1 MRNEVDSDSESE
13 KENDASTMR
22 RKPGSTLDVPVV
34 SYLEIPLSVQTVIS
48 RIEKAQLIRAK
59 EEINMQLTDIL
70 NNVQRIIT
78 RYTPDD
84 LTSLTERRKSLI
96 EYKRKR
102 RTEVLEKVSSY
113 SKGIEVREKTLT
125 HILAWLEEWTQIPMV
140 ILGRN
145 AISLFCVVF
154 ILPESRSTL
163 WKSWKDR
170 VVKRPA
176 TAHALKPDQMISD
189 QFATN
194 TKVLEIQDMLQELIG
209 TTMFNKL
216 ENSAIKY
223 ISSTI
228 VNLSKALCILSDNLK
243 AAIDFP
249 VGSIYENE
257 TREAEKECSQKIIYS
272 LSEQNEML
280 QQRLKDIEEKFEQ
293 LIKSKA
299 IIGQQL
305 YTSLS
310 TSSTLKV
317 LSEQSSMTKADDI
330 EDTVDSILSKEFEN
344 ILDES
349 QRKGTK
355 GTGKKWEAAL
365 SHTAQAEATPEL
377 SEQPDGDT
385 TGDDISLKKGDDHQK
400 DETDYHE
407 SQRRRYSHEASEI
420 NLIDGKG
427 EQKVSE
433 DKLRQRFELEALEKK
448 KKERKPFSQG
458 KSKPSVE
465 TKSKHF
471 SSTETNS
478 QGDRSG
484 TRSTGEQFRKVRPEQ
499 ELEKGPISSEIKSYS
514 SSESVG
520 KEIKSK
526 MSRSTEAIQFKSDF
540 TSEPQKVEKKG
551 KKHQILP
558 GRTTSKEGIIEE
570 KELLSFIKQTQ
581 AQLLVKS
588 RSKVKMAKEDL
599 GSPDG
604 KSEQDNLELFQ
615 KAILAF
621 LKEKIDNIGKSFRTE
636 SMLKEEKLLK
646 KEEVEKL
653 GIIKAKTEEYFQKVA
668 ETVTKILRKYKNIKT
683 KGEVE
688 EKSLKQKKIV
698 SFMPDFQ
705 KSKPEISLILENE
718 SSDPIINNLIQMILT
733 ELERDVPTILE
744 GEDYKE
750 KEKKKQKE
758 YLPEDQEKIS
768 SMREL
773 QKPKQEEE
781 VGKERKKQ
789 RTQKRIE
796 QDGKENQRKGDKE
809 VQQQSKQQQSEAWKK
824 TMKERM
830 VPLEKKSEEMMGQI
844 QDLVITGQKDKKQ
857 GRGTEDFKRQRQF
870 KEKDKTEK
878 KKSVEPTEMAIQ
890 RPVTYSRRRRTLKH
904 ESQLY
909 EEQKIQKNLETVESL
924 PAGQSPI
931 PVTPPT
937 STRSSLTSTL
947 PASEESL
954 TEYITLSPEQAQA
967 LGITLTPEQAQAQ
980 GITLTSEQAQALG
993 ITLTQE
999 QAQIQG
1005 IILTPKRAQAQ
1016 GTTLTSQQAHTQGI
1030 TLTPDQAQ
1038 ALGITLSPQQAQDKG
1053 ITLTPQ
1059 QAQAKGI
1066 TLTPQQ
1072 AQELGITLSP
1082 QQAQALRTT
1091 LTPQQAQARGITLT
1105 TEQEQA
1111 LGITIIP
1118 EHAQDKGITLTPQQ
1132 AQALGITIAPEQAQA
1147 QRITL
1152 TPEQAQILGI
1162 TLTPELT
1169 QAKGITL
1176 TPEWA
1181 QALGITLT
1189 TEQAQV
1195 KRITFTPEQARTL
1208 GITLVP
1214 EQTQAKGITLDPE
1227 QVQAKGI
1234 TLTSEQAQVL
1244 GITLTPHQAQ
1254 ALGITLIP
1262 EQAQAKGI
1270 TLTPEQAQGQAQ
1282 GIPLTPQQAQE
1293 MGITHTLE
1301 QAQPLGITTAPEKGQ
1316 DEGIT
1321 LTPQQAQEL
1330 GITLTPEQSQAR
1342 GITLTPEQA
1351 QVLGIT
1357 ITPEY
1362 AQAKGITLTPQQVQ
1376 AQGTTLTPQQAQ
1388 TLGITLSPELI
1399 QAKEITLTPEQ
1410 AQVLGITLTTEQA
1423 QAKGITLTPEQAQA
1437 KEITL
1442 TPEQAQTLGITLSP
1456 EHAQAKGL
1464 TLTPEQAQALGFTLT
1479 PEQAQAKGITL
1490 TPEQAQAKEMT
1501 LTPEQAQKL
1510 GITLAPEEVQA
1521 LGITITPEQAQALG
1535 ITLTPQQAQ
1544 ALGITITPE
1553 QAQAKGITLTP
1564 EHAKVLGFTLTPE
1577 QVQAKGI
1584 TLTSEQAQELGITIT
1599 PEQAQAKGIT
1609 LTPEHAK
1616 VLGFTLTP
1624 EQVQAKGIT
1633 LTPQQPQALGIT
1645 IAPEQAQAQGITL
1658 TPQQVQTLGITLTP
1672 EQAQAL
1678 GITLTPEQA
1687 QALGITL
1694 TPEQAQSKRI
1704 TLTPEQ
1710 AQALGITLTP
1720 QQAQAQRITLTPEQ
1734 AQAQGITLTPQQA
1747 QAQGITLTPQQAQAQ
1762 GITLTPQQAQ
1772 AQGITLTP
1780 QQAQTLGIT
1789 LTPQEAQVQGITLTP
1804 QQAQAQGIT
1813 LTPQQ
1818 AQAKGITLTPQ
1829 QGITLSPQQAQD
1841 LGFTLTPEEAQAQGV
1856 TLTPQQAQ
1864 DLGFTPTP
1872 QQPLAQRIT
1881 LTPQQAPDLGIRL
1894 TPQKTQ
1900 DLGITLTPQQAQA
1913 QRVPLTPQQAQ
1924 DLGISFNLQQ
1934 AHAQAVTLSPQSAQV
1949 FGATLTPE
1957 QVQALLPP
1965 LPSGQAVGISHTP
1978 KIAQA
1983 LEVPLTEE
1991 QARKLRVSITPEK
2004 FQGASNI
2011 ISLEQFHALRVT
2023 PSFQQ
2028 AQALGTPLTLEKLS
2042 TLAPSTLRPF
2052 HELKTSFPTK
2062 QSIPSRLSPSP
2073 GSPRKGQGMH
2083 IPSGPGKLLAP
2094 QIFPTSRQIL
2104 VGKGQFIPAQS
2115 VAPEI
2120 SPNLGQLPISW
2131 VPPIPGQPLEQE
2143 ALSSRQFFISRGLL
2157 TPQPPLILQTPV
2169 TPRQPLISRFPST
2182 FGQIPKLWDPLSP
2195 GKPLVPEASS
2205 IPRELQESG
2214 PSFLEQPQ
2222 ALRPSATPEPSPY
2235 LQTSSLF
2242 GQQLAPWIIPRQVSP
2257 LSVPS
2262 TPRHPSTFWPP
2273 IAPEKPQ
2280 GVLSSSVAQKRSAI
2294 ISSLKSKPAL
2304 VHPSAPDSKVSQ
2316 APFTTKKAQISEVS
2330 DTSEETKMLQDTSA
2344 MGPFETFQSHL
2355 TNYRI
2360 PILQTPHI
2368 DGQALPP
2375 LMKPQMSLPS
2385 LITQLPKISQIL
2397 PAQWDQKSRFPPIDK
2412 PWILP
2417 SVLGIKKPKVTEPP
2431 SSPQELEEKRYFVD
2445 VEAQRK
2451 NLILLNQATKTSGL
2465 PSQQHTT
2472 ARNLIIET
2480 LHMNNIRLGYLFR
2493 KYIAYSLIQHA
2504 RPKAWEMEGYKDGE
2518 ALQEKYKLN
2527 LSLPIHLIIDKNQ
2540 IPTSTEFSQQPFLEL
2555 LFEEEKKSD
2564 AFKKFRQE
2572 DWMKAMWH
2580 ADLSTSSYPITE
2592 KMSIHSLWAQLGGYP
2607 DIPRLL
2613 QLDIQSTFRKS
2624 LASIQSQ

>member
-125 HILAWLEEWTQIPMV
+125 HILAWLEEWK
-140 ILGRN
+140 
-145 AISLFCVVF
+145 
-154 ILPESRSTL
+154 SRSTL

-1091 LTPQQAQARGITLT
+1091 LTPQQAQA
-1105 TEQEQA
+1105 
-1111 LGITIIP
+1111 
-1118 EHAQDKGITLTPQQ
+1118 
-1132 AQALGITIAPEQAQA
+1132 
-1147 QRITL
+1147 
-1152 TPEQAQILGI
+1152 
-1162 TLTPELT
+1162 
-1169 QAKGITL
+1169 
-1176 TPEWA
+1176 
-1181 QALGITLT
+1181 
-1189 TEQAQV
+1189 
-1195 KRITFTPEQARTL
+1195 
-1208 GITLVP
+1208 
-1214 EQTQAKGITLDPE
+1214 
-1227 QVQAKGI
+1227 
-1234 TLTSEQAQVL
+1234 
-1244 GITLTPHQAQ
+1244 
-1254 ALGITLIP
+1254 
-1262 EQAQAKGI
+1262 
-1270 TLTPEQAQGQAQ
+1270 Q

-1553 QAQAKGITLTP
+1553 QA
-1564 EHAKVLGFTLTPE
+1564 
-1577 QVQAKGI
+1577 
-1584 TLTSEQAQELGITIT
+1584 
-1599 PEQAQAKGIT
+1599 
-1609 LTPEHAK
+1609 
-1616 VLGFTLTP
+1616 
-1624 EQVQAKGIT
+1624 QAKGIT

-2504 RPKAWEMEGYKDGE
+2504 RNK
-2518 ALQEKYKLN
+2518 LQEKYKLN

>member
-1 MRNEVDSDSESE
+1 MVRNQNEVDSDSESE

-22 RKPGSTLDVPVV
+22 RKPRSTLDLPVV
-34 SYLEIPLSVQTVIS
+34 SYLEIPFSVQTVIS

-102 RTEVLEKVSSY
+102 RTEVLEKVASY

-125 HILAWLEEWTQIPMV
+125 HILAWLEEWSGILSEITAMDIDEHHHWIAQMQMLPKMLKAIENNVKTLYRIGIIFLEERRKQKTRTQ
-140 ILGRN
+140 
-145 AISLFCVVF
+145 
-154 ILPESRSTL
+154 SRSTL

-194 TKVLEIQDMLQELIG
+194 SKVSEIQDMLQELTG

-257 TREAEKECSQKIIYS
+257 TREAEKERSQKIIYS

-317 LSEQSSMTKADDI
+317 LSEQSSTTKADDI
-330 EDTVDSILSKEFEN
+330 EDIVDSILSKEFEN

-377 SEQPDGDT
+377 SEQPDEDT

-407 SQRRRYSHEASEI
+407 SQKRRYSREASEI

-433 DKLRQRFELEALEKK
+433 DKPRQRFELEALEKK

-588 RSKVKMAKEDL
+588 YSKVKMAKEDL
-599 GSPDG
+599 GSLDG

-636 SMLKEEKLLK
+636 SVLKEEKLLK

-653 GIIKAKTEEYFQKVA
+653 GVIKAKTEEYFQKVA

-683 KGEVE
+683 KGQVE

-705 KSKPEISLILENE
+705 KSKPEISSILENE
-718 SSDPIINNLIQMILT
+718 STDPIINNLIQMILT

-781 VGKERKKQ
+781 EGKERKKQ

-796 QDGKENQRKGDKE
+796 QDGKENQRKRDRQ
-809 VQQQSKQQQSEAWKK
+809 VQQQSKQQQLEAWKK

-844 QDLVITGQKDKKQ
+844 QDLVITGEKDKKQ
-857 GRGTEDFKRQRQF
+857 SRGTEDFKRQRQF

-890 RPVTYSRRRRTLKH
+890 RPVTYSRMRRTLKH

-993 ITLTQE
+993 ITLTREQ
-999 QAQIQG
+999 QAQA
-1005 IILTPKRAQAQ
+1005 T
-1016 GTTLTSQQAHTQGI
+1016 GI
-1030 TLTPDQAQ
+1030 TLTPQQAQAKGITLTPEQAQ
-1038 ALGITLSPQQAQDKG
+1038 ALG

-1072 AQELGITLSP
+1072 AQALGITLIP
-1082 QQAQALRTT
+1082 EQAQD
-1091 LTPQQAQARGITLT
+1091 Q
-1105 TEQEQA
+1105 
-1111 LGITIIP
+1111 
-1118 EHAQDKGITLTPQQ
+1118 GITLTPQQ

-1152 TPEQAQILGI
+1152 TPQQAQIL
-1162 TLTPELT
+1162 
-1169 QAKGITL
+1169 GITL

-1189 TEQAQV
+1189 TEQAQA
-1195 KRITFTPEQARTL
+1195 KGITLTPEQAQTL

-1214 EQTQAKGITLDPE
+1214 EQTQAKGITLTSE
-1227 QVQAKGI
+1227 QAQAKGI

-1270 TLTPEQAQGQAQ
+1270 TLTPKQAQALGITLNPEQAQGQAQ
-1282 GIPLTPQQAQE
+1282 GITPTPQQAQ
-1293 MGITHTLE
+1293 
-1301 QAQPLGITTAPEKGQ
+1301 AQ
-1316 DEGIT
+1316 
-1321 LTPQQAQEL
+1321 
-1330 GITLTPEQSQAR
+1330 

-1357 ITPEY
+1357 IIPEH
-1362 AQAKGITLTPQQVQ
+1362 AQAKGITLTPQQ
-1376 AQGTTLTPQQAQ
+1376 
-1388 TLGITLSPELI
+1388 
-1399 QAKEITLTPEQ
+1399 
-1410 AQVLGITLTTEQA
+1410 
-1423 QAKGITLTPEQAQA
+1423 
-1437 KEITL
+1437 
-1442 TPEQAQTLGITLSP
+1442 
-1456 EHAQAKGL
+1456 
-1464 TLTPEQAQALGFTLT
+1464 AQALRITLT

-1490 TPEQAQAKEMT
+1490 TPEQPQTLGIT
-1501 LTPEQAQKL
+1501 LTPEQAQLL
-1510 GITLAPEEVQA
+1510 GITPS
-1521 LGITITPEQAQALG
+1521 
-1535 ITLTPQQAQ
+1535 
-1544 ALGITITPE
+1544 PE

-1564 EHAKVLGFTLTPE
+1564 EQT
-1577 QVQAKGI
+1577 QALGI
-1584 TLTSEQAQELGITIT
+1584 TLTSQ
-1599 PEQAQAKGIT
+1599 QAQAW
-1609 LTPEHAK
+1609 
-1616 VLGFTLTP
+1616 
-1624 EQVQAKGIT
+1624 GIT
-1633 LTPQQPQALGIT
+1633 LTPQQ
-1645 IAPEQAQAQGITL
+1645 AQEMGITL
-1658 TPQQVQTLGITLTP
+1658 IP

-1678 GITLTPEQA
+1678 GIPLTPEQS
-1687 QALGITL
+1687 QARGITL
-1694 TPEQAQSKRI
+1694 TPY
-1704 TLTPEQ
+1704 Q
-1710 AQALGITLTP
+1710 AQARGITLTP
-1720 QQAQAQRITLTPEQ
+1720 QQAQARGL
-1734 AQAQGITLTPQQA
+1734 TLTPQQS
-1747 QAQGITLTPQQAQAQ
+1747 QTRGITLTLEQAQEM
-1762 GITLTPQQAQ
+1762 
-1772 AQGITLTP
+1772 GITLTP

-1789 LTPQEAQVQGITLTP
+1789 LTPEQAHAKATTLIPEQSQARGIILTP
-1804 QQAQAQGIT
+1804 QQAQY
-1813 LTPQQ
+1813 
-1818 AQAKGITLTPQ
+1818 
-1829 QGITLSPQQAQD
+1829 
-1841 LGFTLTPEEAQAQGV
+1841 
-1856 TLTPQQAQ
+1856 
-1864 DLGFTPTP
+1864 LGFTPTP
-1872 QQPLAQRIT
+1872 QQPLAQGIT

-1900 DLGITLTPQQAQA
+1900 DLGITLTPQQAPA
-1913 QRVPLTPQQAQ
+1913 RGVCLWAQ
-1924 DLGISFNLQQ
+1924 DLGISFNLQ
-1934 AHAQAVTLSPQSAQV
+1934 
-1949 FGATLTPE
+1949 
-1957 QVQALLPP
+1957 
-1965 LPSGQAVGISHTP
+1965 
-1978 KIAQA
+1978 
-1983 LEVPLTEE
+1983 
-1991 QARKLRVSITPEK
+1991 KLR
-2004 FQGASNI
+2004 
-2011 ISLEQFHALRVT
+2011 
-2023 PSFQQ
+2023 
-2028 AQALGTPLTLEKLS
+2028 LS

-2083 IPSGPGKLLAP
+2083 IPSGPGKLLPP

-2115 VAPEI
+2115 AAPEI

-2131 VPPIPGQPLEQE
+2131 VPPIPGQ
-2143 ALSSRQFFISRGLL
+2143 
-2157 TPQPPLILQTPV
+2157 
-2169 TPRQPLISRFPST
+2169 QPLISRLPYT
-2182 FGQIPKLWDPLSP
+2182 FGQIPKLRDPLSP

-2242 GQQLAPWIIPRQVSP
+2242 GQQLAPWIIPGQVSP
-2257 LSVPS
+2257 LWVPS

-2273 IAPEKPQ
+2273 TAPEKPQ
-2280 GVLSSSVAQKRSAI
+2280 GVLSSSVAQKRPAI

-2417 SVLGIKKPKVTEPP
+2417 SVLGIKKPKVTVPP

-2465 PSQQHTT
+2465 PLQQHTT

-2504 RPKAWEMEGYKDGE
+2504 RYNIIKQLKTIQNTGKDYEMQNLYIMLSRIDDYQKKVMQVWTEKQKSLE
-2518 ALQEKYKLN
+2518 QKRSRCLKNMMSLFSQKYKLN
-2527 LSLPIHLIIDKNQ
+2527 LSLPIHLIIDKIQ

-2624 LASIQSQ
+2624 LTSIQSQGSGS

>member
-34 SYLEIPLSVQTVIS
+34 SYLEIPFSVQTVIS

-102 RTEVLEKVSSY
+102 RTEVLEKVASY

-125 HILAWLEEWTQIPMV
+125 HILAWLEEWSG
-140 ILGRN
+140 ILSEIT
-145 AISLFCVVF
+145 AMDIDKHHHW
-154 ILPESRSTL
+154 IAQMQMLPEMLKAIENNVKTLHRISIIFLEERRKQKNRTQSRSTL

-194 TKVLEIQDMLQELIG
+194 MKVSEIQDMLQELIG

-249 VGSIYENE
+249 VGSMYENE
-257 TREAEKECSQKIIYS
+257 TREAEKERSQKIIYS

-310 TSSTLKV
+310 TSSALKV
-317 LSEQSSMTKADDI
+317 LSEQSSTTKADDI

-365 SHTAQAEATPEL
+365 SYTAQAEATPEL
-377 SEQPDGDT
+377 SEQPDEDT

-407 SQRRRYSHEASEI
+407 SQKRRYSREASEL

-433 DKLRQRFELEALEKK
+433 DKPRQRFELEALEKK

-558 GRTTSKEGIIEE
+558 GQTTSKEGIIEE

-588 RSKVKMAKEDL
+588 HSKVKMAKEDL

-636 SMLKEEKLLK
+636 SVLKEEKLLK

-653 GIIKAKTEEYFQKVA
+653 GVIKAKTEEYFQKVA

-683 KGEVE
+683 EGQVE

-705 KSKPEISLILENE
+705 KSKPEISSILENE
-718 SSDPIINNLIQMILT
+718 STDPIINNLIRIILT

-750 KEKKKQKE
+750 KDKKKQKE

-796 QDGKENQRKGDKE
+796 QDGKENQRKRDKE
-809 VQQQSKQQQSEAWKK
+809 VQQQSKQQQSEVWKK
-824 TMKERM
+824 TTKERM

-844 QDLVITGQKDKKQ
+844 QDLVITGEKDKKQ
-857 GRGTEDFKRQRQF
+857 SRGTEDFKRQRQF

-937 STRSSLTSTL
+937 STCSSLNSTL

-1005 IILTPKRAQAQ
+1005 IILTPKQAQAT
-1016 GTTLTSQQAHTQGI
+1016 GITLTPQQARAEGITLTPEQAQALGITLTPQQAQALGITLTPQQAQAQGI
-1030 TLTPDQAQ
+1030 TLTPQQAQ
-1038 ALGITLSPQQAQDKG
+1038 ALGITLIPEQAKAKGITLTPQQAQEPGITLTPEQAQARGITLTTEQEQALGITITPEHAQAKGITLTPQQVQAQGITLTPQQAQALGITIAPEQAQELGITLSPQQAQALGITLTPEQAQAWGITLTPEQAQALGITITPEHAQAKGITLTPQQAQALGITLTPQQAQARGITLTPEHAQALGITITPEQAQAKGITLTPEQAQALGMTLAPEQAQAKG

-1072 AQELGITLSP
+1072 AQAQGITLAPHQAQALGITLTPEQS
-1082 QQAQALRTT
+1082 QAKGTT
-1091 LTPQQAQARGITLT
+1091 LTPQQAQTLGITLTPQQAQTLGITLTPEKSQTRGITLTPEQSQTRGITLTAEQAQALGITLTPDQAQALGIPLNPEQSQARGITLT
-1105 TEQEQA
+1105 PYQAQAHGITLTPQQAQAKGITLDPEQA
-1111 LGITIIP
+1111 QAKGITLTPEQAQEMGITLTPQQAQTLGITLTP
-1118 EHAQDKGITLTPQQ
+1118 QKAEAQGITLTPQQAQAKGITLTPQQVQAQGITLTPQQ

-1147 QRITL
+1147 Q
-1152 TPEQAQILGI
+1152 
-1162 TLTPELT
+1162 
-1169 QAKGITL
+1169 
-1176 TPEWA
+1176 
-1181 QALGITLT
+1181 
-1189 TEQAQV
+1189 
-1195 KRITFTPEQARTL
+1195 
-1208 GITLVP
+1208 
-1214 EQTQAKGITLDPE
+1214 
-1227 QVQAKGI
+1227 
-1234 TLTSEQAQVL
+1234 
-1244 GITLTPHQAQ
+1244 
-1254 ALGITLIP
+1254 
-1262 EQAQAKGI
+1262 
-1270 TLTPEQAQGQAQ
+1270 
-1282 GIPLTPQQAQE
+1282 
-1293 MGITHTLE
+1293 
-1301 QAQPLGITTAPEKGQ
+1301 
-1316 DEGIT
+1316 GIT
-1321 LTPQQAQEL
+1321 LTPQQAQ
-1330 GITLTPEQSQAR
+1330 T
-1342 GITLTPEQA
+1342 
-1351 QVLGIT
+1351 
-1357 ITPEY
+1357 
-1362 AQAKGITLTPQQVQ
+1362 
-1376 AQGTTLTPQQAQ
+1376 
-1388 TLGITLSPELI
+1388 
-1399 QAKEITLTPEQ
+1399 
-1410 AQVLGITLTTEQA
+1410 LGITLTTEQA
-1423 QAKGITLTPEQAQA
+1423 QAKGITLTPEQAQ
-1437 KEITL
+1437 K
-1442 TPEQAQTLGITLSP
+1442 LGITL
-1456 EHAQAKGL
+1456 A
-1464 TLTPEQAQALGFTLT
+1464 PEQT
-1479 PEQAQAKGITL
+1479 QAKGITL
-1490 TPEQAQAKEMT
+1490 TPEQAQV
-1501 LTPEQAQKL
+1501 L
-1510 GITLAPEEVQA
+1510 GITLTSQ
-1521 LGITITPEQAQALG
+1521 QAQVQG
-1535 ITLTPQQAQ
+1535 INLTPQQAQ
-1544 ALGITITPE
+1544 D
-1553 QAQAKGITLTP
+1553 
-1564 EHAKVLGFTLTPE
+1564 LGFTLTL
-1577 QVQAKGI
+1577 K
-1584 TLTSEQAQELGITIT
+1584 
-1599 PEQAQAKGIT
+1599 
-1609 LTPEHAK
+1609 
-1616 VLGFTLTP
+1616 
-1624 EQVQAKGIT
+1624 
-1633 LTPQQPQALGIT
+1633 QAL
-1645 IAPEQAQAQGITL
+1645 A
-1658 TPQQVQTLGITLTP
+1658 
-1672 EQAQAL
+1672 
-1678 GITLTPEQA
+1678 
-1687 QALGITL
+1687 
-1694 TPEQAQSKRI
+1694 
-1704 TLTPEQ
+1704 
-1710 AQALGITLTP
+1710 
-1720 QQAQAQRITLTPEQ
+1720 
-1734 AQAQGITLTPQQA
+1734 
-1747 QAQGITLTPQQAQAQ
+1747 
-1762 GITLTPQQAQ
+1762 
-1772 AQGITLTP
+1772 
-1780 QQAQTLGIT
+1780 
-1789 LTPQEAQVQGITLTP
+1789 
-1804 QQAQAQGIT
+1804 
-1813 LTPQQ
+1813 
-1818 AQAKGITLTPQ
+1818 

-1841 LGFTLTPEEAQAQGV
+1841 LGFTLTSEEAQAQGI

-1872 QQPLAQRIT
+1872 QQPLAQ
-1881 LTPQQAPDLGIRL
+1881 
-1894 TPQKTQ
+1894 
-1900 DLGITLTPQQAQA
+1900 GITLTPQQAQA
-1913 QRVPLTPQQAQ
+1913 QRVPFTPQQAQ
-1924 DLGISFNLQQ
+1924 DLGISFNFQQ
-1934 AHAQAVTLSPQSAQV
+1934 AHAQTVTLSPQSAQV

-1965 LPSGQAVGISHTP
+1965 LPSGQAVGITHTP
-1978 KIAQA
+1978 KLAQA

-2011 ISLEQFHALRVT
+2011 ISLEQFYALRVT
-2023 PSFQQ
+2023 PSLQQ

-2052 HELKTSFPTK
+2052 HELKTFFPTK

-2073 GSPRKGQGMH
+2073 GNPRKGQGMH

-2094 QIFPTSRQIL
+2094 QIFPTSKQIL

-2115 VAPEI
+2115 AAPEI
-2120 SPNLGQLPISW
+2120 SPNLGKLPISW

-2157 TPQPPLILQTPV
+2157 TPRPPLILQTPV
-2169 TPRQPLISRFPST
+2169 TPRQPLISRLPST
-2182 FGQIPKLWDPLSP
+2182 FGQIPKLRDPLSP

-2242 GQQLAPWIIPRQVSP
+2242 GQQLAPWIIPGQVSP
-2257 LSVPS
+2257 LWVPS
-2262 TPRHPSTFWPP
+2262 TPRYPSTFWPP
-2273 IAPEKPQ
+2273 TAPEKPQ

-2368 DGQALPP
+2368 DGQAFPP

-2417 SVLGIKKPKVTEPP
+2417 SVLGIKKPKVTVPP

-2465 PSQQHTT
+2465 PSQQHTM

-2480 LHMNNIRLGYLFR
+2480 FHRNNIRLGYLFR

-2504 RPKAWEMEGYKDGE
+2504 RYNIIKQLKTIQNTGKDYEMQNLYIMLSRIDDYQKKVMQVWTEKQKSLE
-2518 ALQEKYKLN
+2518 QKRSRCLKNMMSLFSQLQEKYKLN
-2527 LSLPIHLIIDKNQ
+2527 LSLPIHLITDKNQ

>member
-13 KENDASTMR
+13 KENDASTTR

-34 SYLEIPLSVQTVIS
+34 SYLEIPFSVQTVIS

-102 RTEVLEKVSSY
+102 RTKVLEKVASY

-125 HILAWLEEWTQIPMV
+125 HILAWMEEWSGILSEITAMDIDEHHHWIAQMQMLPEMLKAIENNVKTLYRISIIFLEERRKQKNRTQ
-140 ILGRN
+140 
-145 AISLFCVVF
+145 
-154 ILPESRSTL
+154 SRSTL

-194 TKVLEIQDMLQELIG
+194 TKVSEIQDMLQELIG

-249 VGSIYENE
+249 VGSMYENE
-257 TREAEKECSQKIIYS
+257 TREAEKERSQKIIYS

-317 LSEQSSMTKADDI
+317 LSEQSSTTKADDI

-365 SHTAQAEATPEL
+365 SYTAQAEATPEL
-377 SEQPDGDT
+377 SEQPDEDT

-407 SQRRRYSHEASEI
+407 SQKRRYSHEASEL

-433 DKLRQRFELEALEKK
+433 DKPRQRFELEALEKK

-558 GRTTSKEGIIEE
+558 GQTTSKEGIIEE

-581 AQLLVKS
+581 VQLLVKS
-588 RSKVKMAKEDL
+588 HSKVKMAKEDL

-636 SMLKEEKLLK
+636 SVLKEEKLLK

-653 GIIKAKTEEYFQKVA
+653 GVIKAKTEEYFQKVA

-683 KGEVE
+683 EGQVE

-705 KSKPEISLILENE
+705 KSKPEISSILENE
-718 SSDPIINNLIQMILT
+718 STDPIINNLIRIILT

-750 KEKKKQKE
+750 KDKKKQKE

-796 QDGKENQRKGDKE
+796 QDGKENQRKRDKE
-809 VQQQSKQQQSEAWKK
+809 VQQQSKQQQSEVWKK
-824 TMKERM
+824 TTKERM

-844 QDLVITGQKDKKQ
+844 QDLVITGEKDKKQ
-857 GRGTEDFKRQRQF
+857 SRGTEDFKRQRQF

-937 STRSSLTSTL
+937 STRSSLNSTL

-967 LGITLTPEQAQAQ
+967 T
-980 GITLTSEQAQALG
+980 
-993 ITLTQE
+993 
-999 QAQIQG
+999 
-1005 IILTPKRAQAQ
+1005 
-1016 GTTLTSQQAHTQGI
+1016 
-1030 TLTPDQAQ
+1030 
-1038 ALGITLSPQQAQDKG
+1038 G

-1059 QAQAKGI
+1059 QARA
-1066 TLTPQQ
+1066 
-1072 AQELGITLSP
+1072 
-1082 QQAQALRTT
+1082 
-1091 LTPQQAQARGITLT
+1091 
-1105 TEQEQA
+1105 
-1111 LGITIIP
+1111 
-1118 EHAQDKGITLTPQQ
+1118 
-1132 AQALGITIAPEQAQA
+1132 
-1147 QRITL
+1147 
-1152 TPEQAQILGI
+1152 
-1162 TLTPELT
+1162 
-1169 QAKGITL
+1169 
-1176 TPEWA
+1176 
-1181 QALGITLT
+1181 
-1189 TEQAQV
+1189 
-1195 KRITFTPEQARTL
+1195 
-1208 GITLVP
+1208 
-1214 EQTQAKGITLDPE
+1214 
-1227 QVQAKGI
+1227 
-1234 TLTSEQAQVL
+1234 
-1244 GITLTPHQAQ
+1244 
-1254 ALGITLIP
+1254 
-1262 EQAQAKGI
+1262 
-1270 TLTPEQAQGQAQ
+1270 
-1282 GIPLTPQQAQE
+1282 
-1293 MGITHTLE
+1293 
-1301 QAQPLGITTAPEKGQ
+1301 
-1316 DEGIT
+1316 EG
-1321 LTPQQAQEL
+1321 
-1330 GITLTPEQSQAR
+1330 
-1342 GITLTPEQA
+1342 
-1351 QVLGIT
+1351 
-1357 ITPEY
+1357 
-1362 AQAKGITLTPQQVQ
+1362 
-1376 AQGTTLTPQQAQ
+1376 
-1388 TLGITLSPELI
+1388 
-1399 QAKEITLTPEQ
+1399 
-1410 AQVLGITLTTEQA
+1410 
-1423 QAKGITLTPEQAQA
+1423 
-1437 KEITL
+1437 
-1442 TPEQAQTLGITLSP
+1442 
-1456 EHAQAKGL
+1456 
-1464 TLTPEQAQALGFTLT
+1464 
-1479 PEQAQAKGITL
+1479 
-1490 TPEQAQAKEMT
+1490 
-1501 LTPEQAQKL
+1501 
-1510 GITLAPEEVQA
+1510 
-1521 LGITITPEQAQALG
+1521 
-1535 ITLTPQQAQ
+1535 
-1544 ALGITITPE
+1544 
-1553 QAQAKGITLTP
+1553 
-1564 EHAKVLGFTLTPE
+1564 
-1577 QVQAKGI
+1577 
-1584 TLTSEQAQELGITIT
+1584 
-1599 PEQAQAKGIT
+1599 
-1609 LTPEHAK
+1609 
-1616 VLGFTLTP
+1616 
-1624 EQVQAKGIT
+1624 
-1633 LTPQQPQALGIT
+1633 
-1645 IAPEQAQAQGITL
+1645 
-1658 TPQQVQTLGITLTP
+1658 
-1672 EQAQAL
+1672 
-1678 GITLTPEQA
+1678 
-1687 QALGITL
+1687 
-1694 TPEQAQSKRI
+1694 I

-1720 QQAQAQRITLTPEQ
+1720 QQAQAL
-1734 AQAQGITLTPQQA
+1734 GITLTPQQA

-1772 AQGITLTP
+1772 ALGITLIPEQAKAKGITLTPEQAQEVGIPHTLEQAQTLGITLAPEKAQAQGITLTPQQAQEPGITLTPEQAQARGITLTTEQEQALGITITPEHAQAKGITLTPQQVQAQGITLTPQQAQALGITIAPEQAQEMGITTAPEQAQELGITLSPQQAQALGTTLTAEQAQALGITLTPEQAQARGITLTPEQAQALGITITPEHAQAKGITLTPQQVQALGITIAPEQAQAQGITLTPQQAQTLGITLSPELTQAKGITLTPEQAQALGITLTTEQAQAKGINLTPEQAQALGFTLTPEHAQAKGITLTPELTQALGFTLTPEQAQAKGITLTPQQVQAQGITLTPQQAQALGITIAPEQAQAQGITLTP

-1789 LTPQEAQVQGITLTP
+1789 LTTE
-1804 QQAQAQGIT
+1804 
-1813 LTPQQ
+1813 Q
-1818 AQAKGITLTPQ
+1818 AQAKGITLTPEQ
-1829 QGITLSPQQAQD
+1829 AQKLGITLAPEQTQAKGITLTPEQAQVLGITLTSQQAQVQGINLTPQQAQDLGFTLTLQQALAQGITLSPQQAQD
-1841 LGFTLTPEEAQAQGV
+1841 LGFTLTSEEAQAQGI

-1872 QQPLAQRIT
+1872 QQPLAQ
-1881 LTPQQAPDLGIRL
+1881 
-1894 TPQKTQ
+1894 
-1900 DLGITLTPQQAQA
+1900 GITLTPQQAQA
-1913 QRVPLTPQQAQ
+1913 QRVPFTPQQAQ
-1924 DLGISFNLQQ
+1924 DLGISFNFQQ
-1934 AHAQAVTLSPQSAQV
+1934 AHAQTVTLSPQSAQV

-1965 LPSGQAVGISHTP
+1965 LPSGQAVGITHTP
-1978 KIAQA
+1978 KLAQA

-2023 PSFQQ
+2023 PSLQP

-2052 HELKTSFPTK
+2052 HELKTFFPTK

-2094 QIFPTSRQIL
+2094 QIFPTSKQIL

-2115 VAPEI
+2115 AAPEI
-2120 SPNLGQLPISW
+2120 SPNLGKLPISW

-2157 TPQPPLILQTPV
+2157 TPRPPLILQTPV
-2169 TPRQPLISRFPST
+2169 TPRQPLISRLPST
-2182 FGQIPKLWDPLSP
+2182 FGQIPKLRDPLSP

-2222 ALRPSATPEPSPY
+2222 ALWPSATPEPSPY

-2242 GQQLAPWIIPRQVSP
+2242 GQQLAPWIIPGQVSP
-2257 LSVPS
+2257 LWVPS

-2273 IAPEKPQ
+2273 TAPEKPQ

-2368 DGQALPP
+2368 DGQAFPP

-2417 SVLGIKKPKVTEPP
+2417 SVLGIKKPKVTVPP

-2465 PSQQHTT
+2465 PSQQHTM

-2480 LHMNNIRLGYLFR
+2480 LHRNNIRLGYLFR

-2504 RPKAWEMEGYKDGE
+2504 RYNIIKQLKTIQNTGKDYEMQNLYIMLSRIDDYQKKVMQVWTEKQKSLE
-2518 ALQEKYKLN
+2518 QKRSRCLKNMMSLFSQLQEKYKLN